1 MTKAGNFGPY
11 RKDTPVLWDWGAHDL
26 SILIS
31 LIGQSPNKISTKR
44 INFLLDTLKELALKR
59 NLLVFLGDPKLILS
73 DYNYAV
79 TFACV
84 PKYQEIT
91 KIIKPVAE
99 YPTVRLADPIS
110 FYPRSYT
117 SWKKKIKLTV

>member
-1 MTKAGNFGPY
+1 MGDDDPALKANPEL
-11 RKDTPVLWDWGAHDL
+11 PVIFIFDNVLL
-26 SILIS
+26 
-31 LIGQSPNKISTKR
+31 NKIQISTKR

-59 NLLVFLGDPKLILS
+59 KMLVFLGDPKLILS
-73 DYNYAV
+73 DYKYAV

-91 KIIKPVAE
+91 KIIKPVVE